1 MARPVWECVGT
12 GMSVAPAMG
21 NTGITPRRASLGH
34 PLTTARPPRRRSS
47 GGEGGEA
54 DRTSRDTCT
63 PIRRPASAAC
73 RRHRCFSRHGRHGG
87 GQRHRGFHKNR
98 RCRLRP
104 VAWAGGRRLVG
115 SGTGGSGH
123 RAGPHLHQ
131 TQTADGTSP
140 RPRPGRTRRCAR
152 RIKKLAGTPARE
164 LRLGRRLLRR
174 DRSLAFRL
182 IRRIGVPS
190 RRQSIR
196 HRSAPS
202 ACPRPQRSIP
212 TDAAASSAFS
222 FLCCPAL
229 PSPAV
234 PGCRHAVASD
244 MAWPSEQSLM

>member
-21 NTGITPRRASLGH
+21 NRGITPRRASLGH

-87 GQRHRGFHKNR
+87 GQRHRGSHKNR

-115 SGTGGSGH
+115 SGTGGSEH

-140 RPRPGRTRRCAR
+140 
-152 RIKKLAGTPARE
+152 
-164 LRLGRRLLRR
+164 
-174 DRSLAFRL
+174 S
-182 IRRIGVPS
+182 PS
-190 RRQSIR
+190 RPHTALCAAHKKTRQDS
-196 HRSAPS
+196 
-202 ACPRPQRSIP
+202 CPRASSWSSFIATRPVACLSPYSPYWRSI
-212 TDAAASSAFS
+212 TATVDSSSLCAISLSKAAKVDS
-222 FLCCPAL
+222 
-229 PSPAV
+229 
-234 PGCRHAVASD
+234 H
-244 MAWPSEQSLM
+244 